1 MMLVLS
7 LCYLG
12 IVAIAIHLSTR
23 IKDEVFK
30 VGMAV
35 TAIAFSL
42 IVLICAPWILK
53 LIVASIPLAIS
64 ASGNIFIKDASF

>member
-12 IVAIAIHLSTR
+12 IVAISIYLGTR
-23 IKDEVFK
+23 IQDEVFK
-30 VGMAV
+30 VGMAL

-42 IVLICAPWILK
+42 VILICAPWILK
-53 LIVASIPLAIS
+53 VIVASIPLAIS
-64 ASGNIFIKDASF
+64 TSGNLFVKNIPF